1 MPAERQLWRPA
12 FRQLNRCAK
21 RLSFMGSAYR
31 RLTSA
36 EQQALLTRI
45 VQRSRPVSGSPV
57 PVVVFDLD
65 GTIMD
70 NRPRT
75 AAILQELATELHR
88 EAHSAAE
95 VLATAPA
102 EDLAYLLSDT
112 LQRLGVDHPELVS
125 RAESY
130 WRARFF
136 SDGYLKH
143 DVAVAGSVELARA
156 CYDAGASIVYFTGRD
171 LPFMSLGSFQS
182 LRDLGFPIGVV
193 GTELVCKPSAKIPDE
208 VFKREEGP
216 KISRIGKVIAT
227 FDNEPG
233 NCNAFLEMCPDADV
247 VFVDTQ
253 HLPGAPPLAAQIH
266 IVPDLKMR

>member
-1 MPAERQLWRPA
+1 
-12 FRQLNRCAK
+12 
-21 RLSFMGSAYR
+21 MGSAYR
-31 RLTSA
+31 RITSA
-36 EQQALLTRI
+36 EQQALFSRI
-45 VQRSRPVSGSPV
+45 VQRCRPLDGQPV

-65 GTIMD
+65 GTLMD

-75 AAILQELATELHR
+75 ATILQELAAELHR
-88 EAHSAAE
+88 EAHVAAQ
-95 VLATAPA
+95 VLAAA
-102 EDLAYLLSDT
+102 RVENLAYLLTES
-112 LQRLGVDHPELVS
+112 LQRLGIEHPELVE

-136 SDGYLKH
+136 SDDYLKH

-156 CYDAGASIVYFTGRD
+156 CYDAGATIVYFTGRD
-171 LPFMSLGSFQS
+171 LPLMSLGSFQS

-193 GTELVCKPSAKIPDE
+193 GTELVCKPDAKIPDE
-208 VFKREEGP
+208 AFKREEGP
-216 KISRIGKVIAT
+216 KIGRIGKVIAA

-253 HLPGAPPLAAQIH
+253 HLPGAPPLAARVH
-266 IVPDLKMR
+266 IVPDLAMR